1 MSLQCQQLACRRG
14 DRILFSD
21 LSFSLSKGE
30 LLFLEGKNG
39 SGKTTLL
46 KTLAGLRKADEGEI
60 HWQGKSIDGQYEN
73 YRSAL
78 SWLGHL
84 NGIKADLSALENLRV
99 MARLQGDDVC
109 DGEIESALEK
119 VGLAGY
125 EDLPSHYLSQ
135 GQKRRSALAYFYLT
149 KSQLWILDEP
159 FTALDIKAVA
169 DLQQRIREHVDQ
181 GGMVI
186 LTTHQDVEMLSGTIQ
201 RLRLD
206 SAQC

>member
-21 LSFSLSKGE
+21 LNFSLSEGE
-30 LLFLEGKNG
+30 LLFLEGRNG

-60 HWQGKSIDGQYEN
+60 HWQGENIDDQYDE

-84 NGIKADLSALENLRV
+84 NGIKADLSALENLRI
-99 MARLQGDDVC
+99 MSKLQEDNVSDN
-109 DGEIESALEK
+109 EIETALEK

-135 GQKRRSALAYFYLT
+135 GQKRRSALAYFYFT
-149 KSQLWILDEP
+149 KSKLWILDEP

-169 DLQQRIREHVDQ
+169 DLQQHIHQHVDK

-186 LTTHQDVEMLSGTIQ
+186 LTTHQDVDMLSGNIQ

-206 SAQC
+206 RAQ

>member
-21 LSFSLSKGE
+21 LSFSLSEGE
-30 LLFLEGKNG
+30 LLFLEGRNG

-46 KTLAGLRKADEGEI
+46 KTLAGLRKSDAGKI
-60 HWQGKSIDGQYEN
+60 QWQGEDIDDQYDE
-73 YRSAL
+73 YRAAL

-84 NGIKADLSALENLRV
+84 NGIKADLSALENLRI
-99 MARLQGDDVC
+99 MSRLQGDRASDS
-109 DGEIESALEK
+109 EIEKALER

-135 GQKRRSALAYFYLT
+135 GQKRRSALAYFYFT
-149 KSQLWILDEP
+149 KSKLWILDEP

-169 DLQQRIREHVDQ
+169 DLQQHIRQHVDK

-186 LTTHQDVEMLSGTIQ
+186 LTTHQDVEMLSGNIQ

-206 SAQC
+206 KAQ